1 MEPVTEYYDYKW
13 GLEMKRFTRIGFRV
27 LAAAVS
33 LTVALSFAGITALAT
48 ATGTV
53 SGSGVRVRASASTDS
68 SVVGNLSGGDTVEV
82 TAEEQD
88 ASGQTWYAVT
98 LSNGQ
103 KGYIRGDLLSVS
115 GEIGAEEAPAETEP
129 AEVDTTTPAE
139 TDTSTTPAA
148 TTTQTSDQYQLV
160 LSPDPQTGEN
170 VWYLYF
176 TEDGE
181 RLKVSDIQDL
191 ANRLDDAQKNQGES
205 AKKFRIL
212 MIVFLVLF
220 LLAAGACIL
229 LFFKLRDMM
238 SGDVDLARERS
249 AQRKVNRNADAVTI
263 RRSGEGSR
271 SSRERSD
278 AYPAGERSAERRT
291 GTGAVRPAERSN
303 TRRPSEGSTSASTSR
318 RPAGEPARDREYDRE
333 RTVRPDARR
342 SAEAG
347 SRRPVERDYSSADQ
361 RESGVHRSS
370 AEGASVREGRE
381 SVRTARPEAKDG
393 IQPARR
399 ESAGRPEQA
408 PRRQPQ
414 ARNFADADDD
424 MGYGFLNSKRGE

>member
-1 MEPVTEYYDYKW
+1 
-13 GLEMKRFTRIGFRV
+13 MKRFTRIGFRV

-129 AEVDTTTPAE
+129 AETAVTPTE
-139 TDTSTTPAA
+139 TETSTQPAS
-148 TTTQTSDQYQLV
+148 TTSTQSSDQYQLV

-191 ANRLDDAQKNQGES
+191 AGRLDEAQKNLKRLKS
-205 AKKFRIL
+205 YALYI
-212 MIVFLVLF
+212 IWH
-220 LLAAGACIL
+220 I
-229 LFFKLRDMM
+229 KL
-238 SGDVDLARERS
+238 
-249 AQRKVNRNADAVTI
+249 T
-263 RRSGEGSR
+263 
-271 SSRERSD
+271 
-278 AYPAGERSAERRT
+278 
-291 GTGAVRPAERSN
+291 
-303 TRRPSEGSTSASTSR
+303 
-318 RPAGEPARDREYDRE
+318 
-333 RTVRPDARR
+333 
-342 SAEAG
+342 
-347 SRRPVERDYSSADQ
+347 
-361 RESGVHRSS
+361 
-370 AEGASVREGRE
+370 
-381 SVRTARPEAKDG
+381 
-393 IQPARR
+393 
-399 ESAGRPEQA
+399 
-408 PRRQPQ
+408 
-414 ARNFADADDD
+414 
-424 MGYGFLNSKRGE
+424 

>member
-1 MEPVTEYYDYKW
+1 
-13 GLEMKRFTRIGFRV
+13 
-27 LAAAVS
+27 
-33 LTVALSFAGITALAT
+33 
-48 ATGTV
+48 
-53 SGSGVRVRASASTDS
+53 
-68 SVVGNLSGGDTVEV
+68 
-82 TAEEQD
+82 
-88 ASGQTWYAVT
+88 
-98 LSNGQ
+98 
-103 KGYIRGDLLSVS
+103 
-115 GEIGAEEAPAETEP
+115 
-129 AEVDTTTPAE
+129 
-139 TDTSTTPAA
+139 A

-263 RRSGEGSR
+263 RRNGEGSR

-303 TRRPSEGSTSASTSR
+303 TRRPSEGGASASAAR

-347 SRRPVERDYSSADQ
+347 SRRPAERDYSSADQ

-381 SVRTARPEAKDG
+381 SVRTARPEARDG

>member
-1 MEPVTEYYDYKW
+1 MEPVKEYYYYKR

-129 AEVDTTTPAE
+129 AETAVTPTE
-139 TDTSTTPAA
+139 TETSTQPAS
-148 TTTQTSDQYQLV
+148 TTSTQSSDQYQLV

-191 ANRLDDAQKNQGES
+191 AGRLDEAQKNQGES

-263 RRSGEGSR
+263 RRSDASR

-278 AYPAGERSAERRT
+278 AYPAGERSGERRT
-291 GTGAVRPAERSN
+291 GTGAVRQTERSSGQ
-303 TRRPSEGSTSASTSR
+303 TRRPAEVGQTR
-318 RPAGEPARDREYDRE
+318 RPAGGESARGEAE

-342 SAEAG
+342 SAEGAV
-347 SRRPVERDYSSADQ
+347 RRPAEREYSSADQ
-361 RESGVHRSS
+361 RESGVRRASS
-370 AEGASVREGRE
+370 AEGAPARESREGTRP
-381 SVRTARPEAKDG
+381 ARPEARDG

-399 ESAGRPEQA
+399 ASAGRPEQA

-414 ARNFADADDD
+414 ARNFADADDA

>member
-1 MEPVTEYYDYKW
+1 MEPVKEYYYYKR

-129 AEVDTTTPAE
+129 AETAVTPTE
-139 TDTSTTPAA
+139 TETSAQPASTTST
-148 TTTQTSDQYQLV
+148 QSSDQYQLV

-191 ANRLDDAQKNQGES
+191 AGRLDEAQKNQGES

-263 RRSGEGSR
+263 RRSDASR

-278 AYPAGERSAERRT
+278 AYPAGERSGERRT
-291 GTGAVRPAERSN
+291 GTGAVRQTERSSGQ
-303 TRRPSEGSTSASTSR
+303 TRRPAEGGQTR
-318 RPAGEPARDREYDRE
+318 RPAGGESARGEAE

-342 SAEAG
+342 SAEGAV
-347 SRRPVERDYSSADQ
+347 RRPAEREYSSADQ
-361 RESGVHRSS
+361 RESGVRRASS
-370 AEGASVREGRE
+370 SEGAPARESREGTRP
-381 SVRTARPEAKDG
+381 ARPEARDG

-399 ESAGRPEQA
+399 ESSGRPEQA